1 MQAFFELPEINFA
14 EETEVNSPTSHDG
27 EVEQRN
33 VLSLQNVTCH
43 WQPDLSTTREKE
55 DDKLIKNES
64 CSQDD
69 FSSSGRTMVT
79 AISDVSYTFKS
90 NQLYCIIGKVGSG
103 KSAFL
108 QALTGEIPV
117 SDGLFSKKFKSM
129 SYAAQEP
136 WIMDGSVRDNIIM
149 GLQFNEKWY
158 LEVVHA
164 CGLVPDINGFQN
176 GDETIVGDRGVQC
189 SGGQRARI
197 GLARALYCDSEVLI
211 LDDPLSAVDSKVA
224 RSIYY
229 EAIQNIAIKRRNKCV
244 ILVTHQHQ
252 FVGNSTCILMD
263 EGVIRTSGSFSDC
276 VDASNGSLI
285 ETLQVDES
293 IEDGHDEEVLGD
305 IDLNIIKRSHLAKD
319 ENTEDPKENINAEGR
334 NTGIIARDTW
344 FALAAEL
351 GGIRICCMFFI
362 IFTATQCSLLVTII
376 QLGEWAEAPANEQ
389 NTPKWFIILLSLTTL
404 VILSSIFRAMLSFYA
419 LVETSHRLHNRM
431 LCAVLRSKI
440 EFFDTNPLGRIL
452 NRFSADIGITDET
465 FPFTVYDFLV
475 GLFIVIG
482 GVVTAGIV
490 LPFIL
495 LCIPPLLFF
504 FFMLRRTFVSTSRE
518 LKRLEGLG
526 RSPIFAIMNESLGGI
541 ATIRSNSKI
550 GYFRQKF
557 LDAHDAHS
565 RAYFAFIATSRWFAF
580 KLDVLAFVL
589 TAAASLLAVLFNDR
603 KWFDVDPSILGLAL
617 TLLIQISTTNFPWI
631 IRQSAEVC
639 NQMVSVE
646 RIMDFANITPE
657 APLTTNYDE
666 DITKHWPEEAEITV
680 KKLTIRYRSDLEP
693 SLKNV
698 SFKIEAGQKIGIV
711 GRSGCGKSTLVQ
723 SIFRILE
730 AENGQIEIGGI
741 DISSLGL
748 HKLRR
753 AISVIIQSPVL
764 FGGYSVRE
772 NLDPFGEFG
781 VQDIREAL
789 EAVQMLDVIESL
801 PQGLDTFLAEGGN
814 NLSVGQRQLLCLARS
829 LLKKSRILILDEPT
843 ANVDTNTDHLLQQTL
858 KDNFSEATIISV
870 AHRLDTVIDYD
881 QILVLGDGKIL
892 EYGSPAELL
901 EDGESHFSSMVRNTG
916 DSMADYLRKKAGM
929 ESKQE

>member
-1 MQAFFELPEINFA
+1 M
-14 EETEVNSPTSHDG
+14 
-27 EVEQRN
+27 
-33 VLSLQNVTCH
+33 TCH
-43 WQPDLSTTREKE
+43 WQSDLSITRKNA
-55 DDKLIKNES
+55 DDTLMKSES

-69 FSSSGRTMVT
+69 SNSSDRTMVA
-79 AISDVSYTFKS
+79 AISNVSYTFKS
-90 NQLYCIIGKVGSG
+90 NKLYCIIGKVGSG
-103 KSAFL
+103 KSALL
-108 QALTGEIPV
+108 QALTGELLV
-117 SDGLFSKKFKSM
+117 SEGLFSKNIKSM

-149 GLQFNEKWY
+149 GLHFDEIWY
-158 LEVVHA
+158 LEVVNA
-164 CGLVPDINGFQN
+164 CGLIPDINAFQN

-197 GLARALYCDSEVLI
+197 GLARALYCDSDVLI

-229 EAIQNIAIKRRNKCV
+229 RAIQNIAIKRRSKCV

-252 FVGNSTCILMD
+252 FVGSSTCILMN
-263 EGVIRTSGSFSDC
+263 EGSIYESGSFTDC
-276 VDASNGSLI
+276 VEASNGSLI
-285 ETLQVDES
+285 KTLQVDES
-293 IEDGHDEEVLGD
+293 IEDGYDDDDPNGIHLKV
-305 IDLNIIKRSHLAKD
+305 IDRSL
-319 ENTEDPKENINAEGR
+319 ETMNEITEDPKENVNSESR

-351 GGIRICCMFFI
+351 GGICICCIFFI

-376 QLGEWAEAPANEQ
+376 QLGKWAEAPATEQ
-389 NTPKWFIILLSLTTL
+389 NAPKWFIILLSLTAV
-404 VILSSIFRAMLSFYA
+404 VIFSSIFRAMLSFYV
-419 LVETSHRLHNRM
+419 LVETSHRLHDRM
-431 LCAVLRSKI
+431 LRAVLRSKI

-482 GVVTAGIV
+482 GVVTAGVV

-495 LCIPPLLFF
+495 LCIPPLLWIFF
-504 FFMLRRTFVSTSRE
+504 ILRRTFVSTSRE

-526 RSPIFAIMNESLGGI
+526 RSPIFAIMSESLGGI
-541 ATIRSNSKI
+541 ATIRSNAKI
-550 GYFRQKF
+550 GYFKQKF
-557 LDAHDAHS
+557 QDAHDAHS
-565 RAYFAFIATSRWFAF
+565 RAYFAFIASSRWFAF
-580 KLDVLAFVL
+580 KLDVLSFVL
-589 TAAASLLAVLFNDR
+589 TAAASLLAVLFHDR
-603 KWFDVDPSILGLAL
+603 KWFDVDPSIFLGLAL

-646 RIMDFANITPE
+646 RIMDFANIMPE
-657 APLTTNYDE
+657 APLTTSCDKDVINWP
-666 DITKHWPEEAEITV
+666 DIADIVVEN
-680 KKLTIRYRSDLEP
+680 LTIRYRSDLEP
-693 SLKNV
+693 SLLNV
-698 SFKIEAGQKIGIV
+698 SFKVEAGQKVGIV

-723 SIFRILE
+723 ALFRILE
-730 AENGQIEIGGI
+730 AENGRIEIGGI
-741 DISSLGL
+741 NMSTIGL

-753 AISVIIQSPVL
+753 AMSVIIQSPVL

-772 NLDPFGEFG
+772 NLDPFGDFE
-781 VQDIREAL
+781 VQDIRKSL
-789 EAVQMLDVIESL
+789 EAVQMLDVIDSL

-858 KDNFSEATIISV
+858 KDNFSDATIISV

-881 QILVLGDGKIL
+881 RILVLGDGKIL
-892 EYGSPAELL
+892 EYGSPVELL
-901 EDGESHFSSMVRNTG
+901 ENKESHFTSMVRNTG
-916 DSMADYLRKKAGM
+916 DSMTDYLRTKAGM
-929 ESKQE
+929 TTKEK